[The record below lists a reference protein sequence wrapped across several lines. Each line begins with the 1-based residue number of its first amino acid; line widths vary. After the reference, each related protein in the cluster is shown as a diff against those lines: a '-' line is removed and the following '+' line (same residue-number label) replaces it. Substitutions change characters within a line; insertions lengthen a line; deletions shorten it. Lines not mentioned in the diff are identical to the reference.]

1 MTQLQTN
8 TGEWI
13 YFPSVPLKIAD
24 DVIEAPPDDQ
34 LGPIAQSVASDN
46 LLSAASGLLRNVR
59 KQKNNHRWHRVR
71 RSKVLLANLL
81 LNRAVREGLF

>member
-1 MTQLQTN
+1 MTQLQID
-8 TGEWI
+8 GGKWI

-24 DVIEAPPDDQ
+24 DVVEAPPDEQ
-34 LGPIAQSVASDN
+34 LGAIAERVASDN

-59 KQKNNHRWHRVR
+59 KQKNKHRWHRVR

-81 LNRAVREGLF
+81 LNRAVREGRF